1 MKKSD
6 MCSLITHLGKKS
18 TLSPPYFSSPLSFFS
33 FLSFVYIHR
42 HTNAHSHTSFF
53 FFFCLILRF
62 FYNEPEFLND
72 EFIYIDTNNNGN
84 GKKNLRST
92 KTKHSFSKW
101 VSNWFQENLLIC
113 IVLSLFDIYFRS
125 KPFFSS
131 SSSYIYIC
139 IYMDLIYNKA
149 LLFVYLFFSIDWIV
163 LSFFVN
169 FLFSGFWNK

>member
-1 MKKSD
+1 

-53 FFFCLILRF
+53 FFCLILRF

-84 GKKNLRST
+84 GKKKFAVHENET
-92 KTKHSFSKW
+92 QFFKMSFKL
-101 VSNWFQENLLIC
+101 VSRESFDLYCFIF
-113 IVLSLFDIYFRS
+113 VRHLFPLKAIFL
-125 KPFFSS
+125 FFFVHI
-131 SSSYIYIC
+131 YIYMYI
-139 IYMDLIYNKA
+139 
-149 LLFVYLFFSIDWIV
+149 WI
-163 LSFFVN
+163 
-169 FLFSGFWNK
+169 